1 MSVRRR
7 CSLQRQFDAFVLVTP
22 VLDTLVSDTLVSDT
36 LVSDTLV
43 STLVLDTPALVP
55 FHANPF
61 ANPLLSLSIFPVPS
75 STSHLELL

>member
-22 VLDTLVSDTLVSDT
+22 VLDTLVSDTLVSD
-36 LVSDTLV
+36 
-43 STLVLDTPALVP
+43 TLVLDTPALVP

>member
-43 STLVLDTPALVP
+43 LDTPALVP

>member
-36 LVSDTLV
+36 
-43 STLVLDTPALVP
+43 PALVP